1 MRARVRKRLYGAL
14 PLVAI
19 RAELCRELAADLVPR
34 LAPPAPLAPPPLLT
48 PYPTGPPPARAGAI
62 YIESDKNSRARNV
75 RVVAMAGQYSA
86 LCIAS
91 GVRSQELWGN
101 FLHAMALDQNAMVA
115 EAQATLTGQTSMHG
129 IDAVAGSNVSLP
141 APSSALAGGAV
152 SYPSGATAAASVAA
166 SPARAAAAPPAAPTA
181 APAASGALFVGSSA
195 TEPAAAPA
203 PAAAAAGGGGLFG
216 GDASVDL

>member
-1 MRARVRKRLYGAL
+1 
-14 PLVAI
+14 
-19 RAELCRELAADLVPR
+19 
-34 LAPPAPLAPPPLLT
+34 
-48 PYPTGPPPARAGAI
+48 
-62 YIESDKNSRARNV
+62 
-75 RVVAMAGQYSA
+75 MAGQYSA

-152 SYPSGATAAASVAA
+152 SYPGGAAASAAATVAA

-195 TEPAAAPA
+195 SVPEPAAAPA
-203 PAAAAAGGGGLFG
+203 TAAAGGGGLFG

>member
-1 MRARVRKRLYGAL
+1 
-14 PLVAI
+14 
-19 RAELCRELAADLVPR
+19 
-34 LAPPAPLAPPPLLT
+34 
-48 PYPTGPPPARAGAI
+48 
-62 YIESDKNSRARNV
+62 
-75 RVVAMAGQYSA
+75 MAGQYSA

-129 IDAVAGSNVSLP
+129 IDAVAGSDVSLP

-152 SYPSGATAAASVAA
+152 SYPSGAAAVAA

-195 TEPAAAPA
+195 AEPAAAAAPA
-203 PAAAAAGGGGLFG
+203 PATAAAGGGGGLFG